1 MLGPLTRMRPGT
13 EPGTLTFQD
22 YRGIRRT
29 IREVD
34 IKDRHH
40 SSEYASFVPQENL
53 IGRAFFVF
61 WPVLPVDGRFR
72 VKFIR

>member
-1 MLGPLTRMRPGT
+1 MACTLRRSVS

-34 IKDRHH
+34 IKDRYQG
-40 SSEYASFVPQENL
+40 SGYASFVPQENL